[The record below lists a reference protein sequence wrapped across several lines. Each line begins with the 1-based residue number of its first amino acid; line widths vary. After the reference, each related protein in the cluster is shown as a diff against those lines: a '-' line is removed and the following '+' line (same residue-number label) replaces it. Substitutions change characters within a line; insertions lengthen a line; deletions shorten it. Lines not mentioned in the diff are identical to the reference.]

1 MNVDGKG
8 GGAGA
13 PEMGEDSRL
22 GWGDGS
28 GKKSEVILVTGRGS
42 LGQWKAATSFMEK
55 KKNVVTKFLEISPC
69 SFFQDSSICLQRLSG
84 VSLKRSRCIYKFY
97 QRVKLTQINF
107 ACSAHCVY

>member
-55 KKNVVTKFLEISPC
+55 KK
-69 SFFQDSSICLQRLSG
+69 
-84 VSLKRSRCIYKFY
+84 
-97 QRVKLTQINF
+97 
-107 ACSAHCVY
+107 